1 MYGASLVFAALHSCT
16 QDRLWFLGMGESA
29 GLRLPFNSCGLWM
42 SQWEAFCATDMFRRH
57 R

>member
-1 MYGASLVFAALHSCT
+1 MYGASLVFAALHWCT

-42 SQWEAFCATDMFRRH
+42 SQWEAFCATEGH
-57 R
+57 V